1 MALLPAGDPATWTKD
16 DISQLIK
23 NAVDLALYLAGVLAV
38 IYLIIGAYQYFTAYG
53 DETKADAGKKTVT
66 WAIIGVVV
74 ILLSKIIIGEV
85 WRLLTPA
92 TLNFPT

>member
-23 NAVDLALYLAGVLAV
+23 NAIDLALYLAGALAV
-38 IYLIIGAYQYFTAYG
+38 IYLIIGAYQYFTAFG
-53 DETKADAGKKTVT
+53 DETKADAGKKTIT
-66 WAIIGVVV
+66 WAIVGVV
-74 ILLSKIIIGEV
+74 IIILSKIIIGEV